1 VRGPMSLGRLP
12 VESPRPESRA
22 HFDLMAGGEAAFA
35 GILKRIDQAERS
47 ILVRCFEW
55 RDDATGQMVAE
66 ALLRAADRGVE
77 IKILKDRVGM
87 AYEHLEGT
95 KQSFF
100 HKRIGLIPRL
110 QTWSLMTV
118 YGRWG
123 SLRQKPS
130 PLADALLNH
139 QMVSVSHHQKRFDH
153 AKLYVFDDEVVI
165 LGGMGIGDDFRHHN
179 VDFMVEISGGGAAAR
194 LAERYEGRASFD
206 PSRSFDYLLHSFK
219 ANKPKKGQ
227 RVALAKQRLALI
239 ASAQK
244 RLTIEMAYFG
254 DKACTAALIDAVKRG
269 VQVTVLTAARANIIG
284 DLNLWT
290 CSQLLR
296 RTRSPENLRI
306 VLHPRM
312 VHGKAIVGDGAWV
325 DIGSTNFTSPSHGG
339 YEEVDLFCRDA
350 AFAKRV
356 EDAIEH
362 DIRDGK
368 AAKLPIRYRRPYVVV
383 ERMLGSF
390 HGRKKKSKVKGRNR

>member
-1 VRGPMSLGRLP
+1 MSLGRLP
-12 VESPRPESRA
+12 VESVEPRAS
-22 HFDLMAGGEAAFA
+22 FDLMAGGKAAFA
-35 GILKRIDQAERS
+35 RILQRIDRAQRS

-55 RDDATGQMVAE
+55 RDDDTGQMVAG

-87 AYEHLEGT
+87 AYEHLEGS

-123 SLRQKPS
+123 SLRQRPS

-139 QMVSVSHHQKRFDH
+139 QRVTVSRHEKRFDH
-153 AKLYVFDDEVVI
+153 AKLYVFDDETVI

-179 VDFMVEISGGGAAAR
+179 VDFMVEISGGQAAAR
-194 LAERYEGRASFD
+194 LADRYEGRAAFD
-206 PSRSFDYLLHSFK
+206 PQRTFDYLLHSFK
-219 ANKPKKGQ
+219 GSPHKKGQ

-254 DKACTAALIDAVKRG
+254 DKACTTALVDAVKRG
-269 VQVTVLTAARANIIG
+269 VQVTVLTAKRANIIG

-290 CSQLLR
+290 CAQLLR
-296 RTRSPENLRI
+296 RTGSPENLRI

-312 VHGKAIVGDGAWV
+312 VHGKAIVGDSTWV
-325 DIGSTNFTSPSHGG
+325 DIGSTNFTPPSHGG
-339 YEEVDLFCRDA
+339 YEEVDLFCRDPE
-350 AFAKRV
+350 FARRV

-368 AAKLPIRYRRPYVVV
+368 PARLPIRYRRPYAIV

-390 HGRKKKSKVKGRNR
+390 HGRKKKSKVKGRR

>member
-1 VRGPMSLGRLP
+1 MSLGRLP
-12 VESPRPESRA
+12 VERNEPSVR
-22 HFDLMAGGEAAFA
+22 FDLMAGGEAAFA
-35 GILKRIDQAERS
+35 RILQRIDEAERS
-47 ILVRCFEW
+47 VLVRCFEW
-55 RDDATGQMVAE
+55 RDDETGEMVGR

-139 QMVSVSHHQKRFDH
+139 QMVSVNHHQKRFDH
-153 AKLYVFDDEVVI
+153 AKLYVFDDETVI

-194 LAERYEGRASFD
+194 LAERYDGHAAFD
-206 PSRSFDYLLHSFK
+206 PDRKFDYLLHSFK
-219 ANKPKKGQ
+219 GSMAKKGQ

-254 DKACTAALIDAVKRG
+254 DRACTAALIEAVKRG
-269 VQVTVLTAARANIIG
+269 VRVTVLTAARANIIG

-290 CSQLLR
+290 CAQLLR
-296 RTRSPENLRI
+296 RTGSPENLRI

-368 AAKLPIRYRRPYVVV
+368 LAKLPIRYRRPYVVV

-390 HGRKKKSKVKGRNR
+390 HGRKKKSKVKGRTSRG

>member
-1 VRGPMSLGRLP
+1 MSLGRLP
-12 VESPRPESRA
+12 VERAEPRA
-22 HFDLMAGGEAAFA
+22 TFDLMAGGKAAFA
-35 GILKRIDQAERS
+35 RILQRIDEAERS

-55 RDDATGQMVAE
+55 RDDETGEMVAR

-77 IKILKDRVGM
+77 IQILKDRVGM
-87 AYEHLEGT
+87 AYEHLEGS

-123 SLRQKPS
+123 SLRQKPA

-139 QMVSVSHHQKRFDH
+139 QMVTVNRHEKRFDH
-153 AKLYVFDDEVVI
+153 AKLYVFDDETVI

-179 VDFMVEISGGGAAAR
+179 VDFMVEISGGQAAAR
-194 LAERYEGRASFD
+194 LADRYEGRAAFD
-206 PSRSFDYLLHSFK
+206 PERTFDYLLHSFK
-219 ANKPKKGQ
+219 GGGTNKGK

-254 DKACTAALIDAVKRG
+254 DKACTTALVDAVKRG
-269 VQVTVLTAARANIIG
+269 VFVTVLTAARANIIG

-290 CSQLLR
+290 CAQLLR
-296 RTRSPENLRI
+296 RTGSPENLRI

-350 AFAKRV
+350 GFAKRV

-368 AAKLPIRYRRPYVVV
+368 PARLPIRYRRSYVAV
-383 ERMLGSF
+383 ERMLSSV
-390 HGRKKKSKVKGRNR
+390 HGRKKKSKVRGRK

>member
-1 VRGPMSLGRLP
+1 
-12 VESPRPESRA
+12 
-22 HFDLMAGGEAAFA
+22 MATGEVAFA
-35 GILKRIDQAERS
+35 RILQRIDEAERS

-55 RDDATGQMVAE
+55 RDDETGQLMAK
-66 ALLRAADRGVE
+66 ALLAAADRGVE

-130 PLADALLNH
+130 PLADALLAH
-139 QMVSVSHHQKRFDH
+139 QMVTVSHHQKRFDH
-153 AKLYVFDDEVVI
+153 AKLYVFDDETVI

-179 VDFMVEISGGGAAAR
+179 VDFMVEISGGDAAAR
-194 LAERYEGRASFD
+194 LADLYDGRAAFD
-206 PSRSFDYLLHSFK
+206 PDRKFDYLLHSFK
-219 ANKPKKGQ
+219 GSGHTKKGQ

-239 ASAQK
+239 ESAQK

-254 DKACTAALIDAVKRG
+254 DKACTTALVNAVKRG

-290 CSQLLR
+290 CAQLLK
-296 RTRSPENLRI
+296 RTGSAENLRI

-356 EDAIEH
+356 EQAIEH
-362 DIRDGK
+362 DMRAGK
-368 AAKLPIRYRRPYVVV
+368 PAKLPIRYRRAYVAV

-390 HGRKKKSKVKGRNR
+390 HGRKKKTKVKGRK

>member
-1 VRGPMSLGRLP
+1 MSLGRLP
-12 VESPRPESRA
+12 VERNEPRA
-22 HFDLMAGGEAAFA
+22 TFDLMSGGEAAFA
-35 GILKRIDQAERS
+35 RILQRIDEAERS

-55 RDDATGQMVAE
+55 RDDETGELVAK
-66 ALLRAADRGVE
+66 ALLAAADRGVE

-87 AYEHLEGT
+87 AYEHLEAS

-110 QTWSLMTV
+110 QTWSLMTA

-123 SLRQKPS
+123 SLRQRPS

-139 QMVSVSHHQKRFDH
+139 QMVSVTRHEKRFDH
-153 AKLYVFDDEVVI
+153 AKLYVFDDETVI

-179 VDFMVEISGGGAAAR
+179 VDFMVEISGGQAAAR
-194 LAERYEGRASFD
+194 LADRYDGRAAFD
-206 PSRSFDYLLHSFK
+206 PERRFDFLLHSFK
-219 ANKPKKGQ
+219 GSTAKKGQ

-239 ASAQK
+239 ESARK

-254 DKACTAALIDAVKRG
+254 DKACTTALVEAVKRG

-290 CSQLLR
+290 CAQLLR
-296 RTRSPENLRI
+296 RTGSPENLRI

-325 DIGSTNFTSPSHGG
+325 DIGSTNFTPPSHGG

-350 AFAKRV
+350 DFAKRV
-356 EDAIEH
+356 EQAIEH
-362 DIRDGK
+362 DMRDGK
-368 AAKLPIRYRRPYVVV
+368 PARLPLRYRRAYATV

-390 HGRKKKSKVKGRNR
+390 HGRKKKSKVKGRK

>member
-1 VRGPMSLGRLP
+1 MSLGRLP
-12 VESPRPESRA
+12 VERNDPRA
-22 HFDLMAGGEAAFA
+22 TFDLMSGGEAAFA
-35 GILKRIDQAERS
+35 RILQRIEQAERS
-47 ILVRCFEW
+47 VLVRCFEW
-55 RDDATGQMVAE
+55 RDDETGQMIAR
-66 ALLRAADRGVE
+66 ALLAAADRGVE
-77 IKILKDRVGM
+77 IKILTDRVGM
-87 AYEHLEGT
+87 AYEHLEAT

-100 HKRIGLIPRL
+100 HKKIGLIPRL

-123 SLRQKPS
+123 SLRQRPS

-139 QMVSVSHHQKRFDH
+139 QMVTVNHHQKRFDH
-153 AKLYVFDDEVVI
+153 AKLYVFDDETVI

-179 VDFMVEISGGGAAAR
+179 VDFMVEISVGGAAKR
-194 LAERYEGRASFD
+194 LADRYEGRAAFD
-206 PSRSFDYLLHSFK
+206 PDRKFDFLLHSFK
-219 ANKPKKGQ
+219 GSTHAKKGQ

-254 DKACTAALIDAVKRG
+254 DKACTAALVDAVKRG

-290 CSQLLR
+290 CAQLLR
-296 RTRSPENLRI
+296 RTGSPENLRI

-312 VHGKAIVGDGAWV
+312 VHGKAVVGDGAWT

-350 AFAKRV
+350 VFAKQV
-356 EDAIEH
+356 EDAIER

-368 AAKLPIRYRRPYVVV
+368 LARLPIRYRRPYVVV

-390 HGRKKKSKVKGRNR
+390 HGRKKKTKVKGRR

>member
-1 VRGPMSLGRLP
+1 
-12 VESPRPESRA
+12 
-22 HFDLMAGGEAAFA
+22 
-35 GILKRIDQAERS
+35 
-47 ILVRCFEW
+47 VRCFEW
-55 RDDATGQMVAE
+55 RDDETGQMVAA

-139 QMVSVSHHQKRFDH
+139 QMVTSATAEALRPREAVRVRRRDRDPGRHGHRRRLPPPQRRLHGRD
-153 AKLYVFDDEVVI
+153 
-165 LGGMGIGDDFRHHN
+165 LGRRR
-179 VDFMVEISGGGAAAR
+179 GGAAR
-194 LAERYEGRASFD
+194 RSLRGRAAFD
-206 PSRSFDYLLHSFK
+206 PERAFDYLLHSFK
-219 ANKPKKGQ
+219 GAPRSKVKRDSGS
-227 RVALAKQRLALI
+227 RCAKQRLALI

-244 RLTIEMAYFG
+244 RLTNRDGATSATAPARRRWSTRSSA
-254 DKACTAALIDAVKRG
+254 ACP
-269 VQVTVLTAARANIIG
+269 VTVLTGGAREHHRRPEPVDVRAAPQADRAART
-284 DLNLWT
+284 T
-290 CSQLLR
+290 CASCSTRAWSTAR
-296 RTRSPENLRI
+296 R
-306 VLHPRM
+306 
-312 VHGKAIVGDGAWV
+312 IVGDGAWV

-339 YEEVDLFCRDA
+339 YEEVDLFCRDV

-368 AAKLPIRYRRPYVVV
+368 PAKLPIRYRRPYV
-383 ERMLGSF
+383 RDRAYARSC
-390 HGRKKKSKVKGRNR
+390 HGARRSRRSEGGQ

>member
-1 VRGPMSLGRLP
+1 MSLGRLP
-12 VESPRPESRA
+12 VERSEPHAR
-22 HFDLMAGGEAAFA
+22 FDLMAGGEAAFA
-35 GILKRIDQAERS
+35 RILQRIDEAERS
-47 ILVRCFEW
+47 VLVRCFEW
-55 RDDATGQMVAE
+55 RDDETGQMVAE

-153 AKLYVFDDEVVI
+153 AKLYVFDDEIVI

-194 LAERYEGRASFD
+194 LADRYEGRAAFD
-206 PSRSFDYLLHSFK
+206 PKRSFDYLLHSFK
-219 ANKPKKGQ
+219 GSTSKQGQKRGQ

-254 DKACTAALIDAVKRG
+254 DRACTTALVDAVKRG
-269 VQVTVLTAARANIIG
+269 VFVTVLTAARANIIG

-290 CSQLLR
+290 CAQLLR
-296 RTRSPENLRI
+296 RTGSPDNLRI

-368 AAKLPIRYRRPYVVV
+368 PATLPIRYRRPYVVV

-390 HGRKKKSKVKGRNR
+390 HGRKKKSKVKGRTK

>member
-1 VRGPMSLGRLP
+1 
-12 VESPRPESRA
+12 
-22 HFDLMAGGEAAFA
+22 MAGGEAAFA

>member
-1 VRGPMSLGRLP
+1 MSLGRLP

-35 GILKRIDQAERS
+35 RILKRIDEAERS